1 MENLAGKELGDC
13 ALTEFVSKGSF
24 GFVYK
29 ARLKEAGTTGFKSEI
44 YAAKLLSLENATDR
58 HRELV
63 NREIEILQQVDHP
76 NVVHYHYHIVVDK
89 IACIVMEYCGGGTL
103 YQHIQNLKKDNKV
116 MDEEEFV
123 STLVQISKGV
133 EFLHDN
139 AVIHRDLKTKNML
152 YTDDRKVIKIGDFGV
167 AKLISNS
174 PEMSVLVGTP
184 YYLSPEILE
193 EKPYDEKTDIWSL
206 GCSCYEMATGN
217 YAFHL
222 DTMEALKEAVCN
234 GKLPES
240 PPISYNEDI
249 ENLIK
254 QMLSKVSA
262 DRPTIKQILKFLQE
276 PQTYRPKRNEPSSL
290 KVTGNVSPDSNV
302 YCYKGME
309 EKMKK
314 KNRKFWEKES
324 EKLQKTLI
332 KNLDHYQAPEIL
344 VKIKKMQRKGTEKK
358 DIQKEIIRLF
368 DNATCVKLYPL
379 IAAMDCFEK
388 GIRETQGP
396 TEFDMSLSG
405 TLSIIPKD

>member
-1 MENLAGKELGDC
+1 MENLAGKEYGDC
-13 ALTEFVSKGSF
+13 ALVEFMNKGSF

-29 ARLKEAGTTGFKSEI
+29 ARLTDKETGSTGYKGEI
-44 YAAKLLSLENATDR
+44 YAAKILSLENATDR

-63 NREIEILQQVDHP
+63 NREINILQQLDHP
-76 NVVHYHYHIVVDK
+76 NVVHYQYHIVADK
-89 IACIVMEYCGGGTL
+89 IACIVMEYCSGGTL
-103 YQHIQNLKKDNKV
+103 FQHIGALKRDNKV

-123 STLVQISKGV
+123 STLIQIAKGV

-139 AVIHRDLKTKNML
+139 AIIHRDLKTKNM
-152 YTDDRKVIKIGDFGV
+152 YTGDKKVIKIGDFGV

-174 PEMSVLVGTP
+174 PKMSVLVGTP

-222 DTMEALKEAVCN
+222 DTMEALKEAVCK

-240 PPISYNEDI
+240 PAIPYNDDI

-276 PQTYRPKRNEPSSL
+276 PQTYKPKRNDSSSQ
-290 KVTGNVSPDSNV
+290 KVSRSESTESNV
-302 YCYKGME
+302 YFYKGMD

-324 EKLQKTLI
+324 EKLQK
-332 KNLDHYQAPEIL
+332 
-344 VKIKKMQRKGTEKK
+344 
-358 DIQKEIIRLF
+358 
-368 DNATCVKLYPL
+368 
-379 IAAMDCFEK
+379 
-388 GIRETQGP
+388 
-396 TEFDMSLSG
+396 
-405 TLSIIPKD
+405 